1 MSVKIQYKLTITMF
15 ILRFAKALAA
25 LSCSGGVF
33 IPVKVQY
40 KLTITMF
47 ILRFPKA
54 LAALSCSGG
63 VFTYT
68 KPKLPIYLKPYFAT
82 SVVT

>member
-33 IPVKVQY
+33 IPIQNQN
-40 KLTITMF
+40 
-47 ILRFPKA
+47 
-54 LAALSCSGG
+54 
-63 VFTYT
+63 
-68 KPKLPIYLKPYFAT
+68 YLFA
-82 SVVT
+82 

>member
-1 MSVKIQYKLTITMF
+1 MF

-40 KLTITMF
+40 KLTITSF
-47 ILRFPKA
+47 ILRFVKA

-63 VFTYT
+63 IFYTYT